1 MRIRLLVMAAVAALL
16 MAACAGSTA
25 TDDAADV
32 VASASTSD
40 QGQTGDDA
48 APVAEA
54 GDDENAG
61 VTQDEPAEEEIV
73 RTDDE
78 ETVNDAFV
86 SPVFDAL
93 GFDPN
98 DRQEARD
105 EFVANAE
112 ELVRQCMAESG
123 FEYVPSIPTFAPSF
137 GRQLEL
143 NESISPQQFTAEY
156 GYGISTLLELDFM
169 EEGVLAFVELLLGP
183 PPTEARSEGEQAAYE
198 LALSGETIQ
207 GLSAEDAQ
215 EQAFENFGG
224 QDGSCRD
231 YGYSTADNSVGEKF
245 DGLFTLLGD
254 EYEAIFE
261 KVENDPRIRDA
272 NAAWQTCMAEF
283 GYSYEN
289 SQEIVDE
296 LLASGNDLRTGFQS
310 SPEALAVFAAAG
322 QANLA
327 AMDADSRFNFLEEN
341 GAFQGFAMVP
351 SLQVELDELIEL
363 ELAVAGHDSDC
374 ANEELYRE
382 VQLEFEQE
390 FVEQHAEQLELIA
403 SGEA

>member
-1 MRIRLLVMAAVAALL
+1 MRIRLVVIVAALAL
-16 MAACAGSTA
+16 LVSACAGSTA
-25 TDDAADV
+25 SELPTDVDTAPTDSAAAED
-32 VASASTSD
+32 
-40 QGQTGDDA
+40 
-48 APVAEA
+48 APVDQTDATTDE
-54 GDDENAG
+54 DDE
-61 VTQDEPAEEEIV
+61 TSEPSESAAEVI

-78 ETVNDAFV
+78 ETVNDTFV

-98 DRQEARD
+98 DRQEAQN

-112 ELVRQCMAESG
+112 ELVRQCMADSG
-123 FEYVPSIPTFAPSF
+123 FEYVPSVPSFAPSF

-169 EEGVLAFVELLLGP
+169 EDGVLAFVELLLGP

-215 EQAFENFGG
+215 EQAFDNFGG

-231 YGYSTADNSVGEKF
+231 YGYSNADNSVGEKF

-254 EYEAIFE
+254 EYGAIFE
-261 KVENDPRIRDA
+261 KVENDPRIRDV
-272 NAAWQTCMAEF
+272 NADWQTCMAEA

-296 LLASGNDLRTGFQS
+296 LLAAGNDLRTGFQS
-310 SPEALAVFAAAG
+310 SPEALQIFAAAG

-327 AMDADSRFNFLEEN
+327 AMDADSRFAFLEEN

-351 SLQVELDELIEL
+351 SLQAELDDLIDF
-363 ELAVAGHDSDC
+363 ELAVAGHDADC
-374 ANEELYRE
+374 GDEDLYRQ
-382 VQLEFEQE
+382 VQLEFEQQ